1 MVLIS
6 IFFLEGAYVESKHIK
21 FQKECSKNLMQ
32 KFILQITTGWITGKP
47 KASEI
52 KELLRH

>member
-21 FQKECSKNLMQ
+21 FQKEYSKDLMQ
-32 KFILQITTGWITGKP
+32 KIILQITTG
-47 KASEI
+47 
-52 KELLRH
+52 